1 MGVLERYPHPKYSR
15 LVLQQ
20 RSDSRFFQAVTY
32 IDQRL
37 RQWSTRSDHLP
48 TAFKLAEDWY
58 KKLVKA
64 SLAEARQHPVDKLST
79 EPLIADVYRAYLL
92 TLTKPRRS
100 YIAMRFAPIAD
111 FWRTKQVSDIDAK
124 TFREFYAWRRKRNKQ
139 LTNATIRKDVACMR
153 CLLHHAVEEGYIERL
168 PIIPE
173 VGAVPTNPR
182 PWLTPAEWRHLV
194 EVGAARIDEVKNKHI
209 KRERGDVLEMSY
221 FLVLT
226 MMRVGEMLNL
236 RFNDCHIDEKGILT
250 AHVTGKRG
258 ARTVVAPKEAGNI
271 IKRRQKKQPKPSALV
286 FPTQHKRAFR
296 ELLIAAGLHRDAA
309 GFTRNLK
316 SLRVTAI
323 SFRVLE
329 PNPNLLLI
337 ARNAGTSL
345 AMIDNFY
352 AKRLSAEM
360 HRDILGASI
369 DAASG

>member
-1 MGVLERYPHPKYSR
+1 MGVLERYPHPKYPR

-37 RQWSTRSDHLP
+37 RQWSTRSEHLP
-48 TAFKLAEDWY
+48 TAFKLAEDWD
-58 KKLVKA
+58 KKLVKS
-64 SLAEARQHPVDKLST
+64 SLAEARQHPIDKLSA
-79 EPLIADVYRAYLL
+79 EPLIADVYRAYLA
-92 TLTKPRRS
+92 TLTKPRRD
-100 YIAMRFAPIAD
+100 YIAMRFAPNAD
-111 FWRTKQVSDIDAK
+111 FWRSKQVSNIDAK
-124 TFREFYAWRRKRNKQ
+124 TFREFYAWRRKRNKR
-139 LTNATIRKDVACMR
+139 LTNATIWKDVAALR

-168 PIIPE
+168 PIIPQ

-182 PWLTPAEWRHLV
+182 PRLTPAEWRHLV
-194 EVGAARIDEVKNKHI
+194 EVATARIDEAKS
-209 KRERGDVLEMSY
+209 KRLKQERGDLLEMSY

-236 RFNDCHIDEKGILT
+236 RFSDCRIEKEILI

-258 ARTVVAPKEAGNI
+258 ARTVVAPKEAANV
-271 IKRRQKKQPKPSALV
+271 IKRRLKKHPAPSARI
-286 FPTQHKRAFR
+286 FPTEHKRAFQA
-296 ELLIAAGLHRDAA
+296 LLKAAGLYRDAA

-360 HRDILGASI
+360 HRDVLGASI